1 MRIKI
6 KDKFY
11 DGDDQPIML
20 ILTDKDKQHI
30 ANMAKDC
37 HKFCEYPDDMDD
49 EKIYKWM
56 NE

>member
-1 MRIKI
+1 LDKEKYLRIKI

-30 ANMAKDC
+30 ANMDN
-37 HKFCEYPDDMDD
+37 E
-49 EKIYKWM
+49 EIYKWM